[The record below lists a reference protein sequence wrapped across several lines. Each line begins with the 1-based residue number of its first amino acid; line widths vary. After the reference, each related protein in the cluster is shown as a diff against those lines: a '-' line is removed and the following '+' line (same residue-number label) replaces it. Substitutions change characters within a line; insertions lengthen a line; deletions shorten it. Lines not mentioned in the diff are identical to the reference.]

1 MASNVAY
8 LRTKPESYD
17 IGNRINELENKLRDA
32 YIKVARIYVEDETE
46 KLDKEIIQTYRE
58 LAAEENDLL
67 NRI

>member
-1 MASNVAY
+1 MSRDKSVSY
-8 LRTKPESYD
+8 THLYD